1 MASSGGEVG
10 ITSATKDAE
19 VLIGGSRAVEGSVR
33 GGEVERLGW
42 ENVQDGGGS
51 VERLHPVR
59 GRHACLKQHRA
70 NNIVCG
76 TNDTLGFTVLGGG
89 VIEPECPIFR

>member
-1 MASSGGEVG
+1 MASSGGKVG
-10 ITSATKDAE
+10 VTSATKDAE
-19 VLIGGSRAVEGSVR
+19 MLIGRSRAVEGSVR

-51 VERLHPVR
+51 MERLRPVR
-59 GRHACLKQHRA
+59 GRHACLKQHRV

-89 VIEPECPIFR
+89 VIESECPIFR

>member
-42 ENVQDGGGS
+42 ENDQDGGGG
-51 VERLHPVR
+51 VECLRPVG
-59 GRHACLKQHRA
+59 GRHAGMKKHRA

-89 VIEPECPIFR
+89 VIKSECPIFR